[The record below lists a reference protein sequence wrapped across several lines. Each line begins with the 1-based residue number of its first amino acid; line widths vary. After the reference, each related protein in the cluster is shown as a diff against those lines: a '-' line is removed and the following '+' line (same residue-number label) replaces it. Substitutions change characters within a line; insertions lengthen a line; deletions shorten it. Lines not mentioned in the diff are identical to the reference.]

1 MLTAHH
7 AIYAPVPRCGVC
19 GLLEK
24 HTATGPVKGAGEP
37 QQPTTISH
45 TLHISHAFWVRRKS
59 TGSQRRVN
67 LLHSEVRFEIRW
79 WAALQL
85 V

>member
-1 MLTAHH
+1 MPYTPR
-7 AIYAPVPRCGVC
+7 APTGVC
-19 GLLEK
+19 GQVVNMVCWK
-24 HTATGPVKGAGEP
+24 KQVATGTSQGRGGATV
-37 QQPTTISH
+37 TTISH

-67 LLHSEVRFEIRW
+67 LLHSEVRFDIRW
-79 WAALQL
+79 WAALRL

>member
-1 MLTAHH
+1 MPYT
-7 AIYAPVPRCGVC
+7 PRATNGVC
-19 GLLEK
+19 GWLVNVVCWKNRWPRDES
-24 HTATGPVKGAGEP
+24 GARGSNSN
-37 QQPTTISH
+37 PTTISH

-59 TGSQRRVN
+59 TGSQRCEN
-67 LLHSEVRFEIRW
+67 LLHSEVRFDIRW